1 LSDTVPQKKK
11 EQPNLGSA
19 IVANIFFPG
28 LGSWQLGSK
37 KRGAIIMAIMVLSV
51 VMAAYSY
58 VSSLSSQI
66 DAALDIANDTAF
78 EESFNST
85 GNFIWVGIA
94 ALTFCYSF
102 IDLYIVFRKDALIPP
117 AIHKR

>member
-1 LSDTVPQKKK
+1 MSDRVSQKKK

-28 LGSWQLGSK
+28 LGSWQLGGK
-37 KRGAIIMAIMVLSV
+37 KRGIAIMVIMVLSV
-51 VMAAYSY
+51 VMAGYSY
-58 VSSLSSQI
+58 ASAISNQI
-66 DAALDIANDTAF
+66 DAALDIANDKAF
-78 EESFNST
+78 DESFGSST
-85 GNFIWVGIA
+85 SFIWVGIA

-102 IDLYIVFRKDALIPP
+102 IDIYIVYRKNASIPP